1 MHILHIRY
9 SHSIVAGF
17 SGDVADDAIDVRGLG
32 DDAFADAAEDRI
44 GNLRP
49 LGHHD
54 SGKIRHG
61 QRLREGI
68 AEETLVVAVEGVRGK
83 NITRSCS
90 HASGI

>member
-1 MHILHIRY
+1 MMLQTTRLTCGA
-9 SHSIVAGF
+9 SAMMRS
-17 SGDVADDAIDVRGLG
+17 LM
-32 DDAFADAAEDRI
+32 RI

-54 SGKIRHG
+54 SGRIRHG

-68 AEETLVVAVEGVRGK
+68 VEEALVAAAEGVRGK

-90 HASGI
+90 HASEI